1 VELSGHGNTIVLAAR
16 PDSVRAARKT
26 LARDLSQRSVDS
38 ESTFNVLLVA
48 SELITNAIEH
58 GSRPGD
64 DVELAWAIGP
74 NQVQIIVRDNARPG
88 RAPIAL
94 TSDSE
99 RPNGRGLHLVERL
112 ASWNEQ
118 IVNGRREVAAEV
130 SIAGG

>member
-1 VELSGHGNTIVLAAR
+1 MELSEHGNTIVLAAR

-26 LARDLSQRSVDS
+26 LARDLSHRSVGS

-48 SELITNAIEH
+48 SELIANAIEH

-64 DVELAWAIGP
+64 EIEVAYVIGSSE
-74 NQVQIIVRDNARPG
+74 VQIIVRDNARHG
-88 RAPIAL
+88 RAPMAL

-112 ASWNEQ
+112 ATWKEQ
-118 IVNGRREVAAEV
+118 IVNGRREVCAEV
-130 SIAGG
+130 PIAGG

>member
-1 VELSGHGNTIVLAAR
+1 MEPSGHGNTIVLAAR

-26 LARDLSQRSVDS
+26 LARDLSHRSVDP
-38 ESTFNVLLVA
+38 ESTYNVLLVA

-64 DVELAWAIGP
+64 TVEIAYVIGSS
-74 NQVQIIVRDNARPG
+74 QVQIIVRDNARHG
-88 RAPIAL
+88 GAPMAL

-112 ASWNEQ
+112 ADWNEQ
-118 IVNGRREVAAEV
+118 IVNGRREVSAEV
-130 SIAGG
+130 PIAGG